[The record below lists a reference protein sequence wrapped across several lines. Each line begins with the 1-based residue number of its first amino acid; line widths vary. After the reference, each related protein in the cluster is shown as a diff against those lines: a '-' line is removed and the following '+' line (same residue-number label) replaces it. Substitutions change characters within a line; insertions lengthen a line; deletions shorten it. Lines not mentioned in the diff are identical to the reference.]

1 MWSNR
6 GTRPSAAWEH
16 CWQLQKRAPV
26 TSQSY
31 GTTPGFETGRQPHA
45 LIALCLPLT
54 CSRGC
59 LPRYCI
65 VRSVNLPHCENCPAI
80 LFQKFSPNS
89 TGTPAS
95 RPPLSECISAEDHFD
110 IRMKMASTASKGLEE
125 LSTLIDSSVTLIQS
139 LETSLKDVVDSN
151 SDSGPS
157 ADKWAASRS
166 AEVDTRPLDCLAL
179 ARDSATL
186 VKAHATKISLFIITE
201 PFTPSAIS
209 TVLRQLIQEPIPAI
223 ASAVQLCH
231 ADSYTKLIRRDLA
244 WRCGRVLKE
253 TRELLQKIP
262 KDGKVLPREKRD
274 GPQSA
279 KGGKGSI
286 MATSVLWNVC
296 DEVINFANLGVVGHL
311 VHRAEHF
318 RDTLKDVM
326 EELKE
331 WSEEQDEEDDG
342 GDADDADD
350 ADDGQDQDVQDL
362 AQGISNSHISTQ
374 AMIDDLMNSHTA
386 IPRDDPD
393 KIRDRLDSTLRR
405 LRLTVLLFQALI
417 KRRLKTLPKLP
428 LASKDDSVVVSRLDE
443 VLPLLRKMADRF
455 NSLAVAFYDLDPTE
469 ITRLMDQCFFD
480 AFAVSELLAKPW
492 AGQKDEFTDWVAK
505 FQVEIKKS

>member
-1 MWSNR
+1 
-6 GTRPSAAWEH
+6 
-16 CWQLQKRAPV
+16 
-26 TSQSY
+26 
-31 GTTPGFETGRQPHA
+31 
-45 LIALCLPLT
+45 
-54 CSRGC
+54 
-59 LPRYCI
+59 
-65 VRSVNLPHCENCPAI
+65 
-80 LFQKFSPNS
+80 
-89 TGTPAS
+89 
-95 RPPLSECISAEDHFD
+95 
-110 IRMKMASTASKGLEE
+110 MASTASKGLEE
-125 LSTLIDSSVTLIQS
+125 LSSLADSAVTLIES
-139 LETSLKDVVDSN
+139 LEVSLKDVVDSN

-157 ADKWAASRS
+157 ADKWVTSRS
-166 AEVDTRPLDCLAL
+166 PEDDAKPLDCLAL

-186 VKAHATKISLFIITE
+186 IKAHATKISLFIITE
-201 PFTPSAIS
+201 PFTPSAIC

-223 ASAVQLCH
+223 ASAVQQCH

-253 TRELLQKIP
+253 TRELIQKIP
-262 KDGKVLPREKRD
+262 KDGKVLSQEKRD
-274 GPQSA
+274 GPSSA

-286 MATSVLWNVC
+286 MATGVLWNVC

-331 WSEEQDEEDDG
+331 WSEEQDEEGDD
-342 GDADDADD
+342 DNDSDDADE
-350 ADDGQDQDVQDL
+350 GQDQDVQDL
-362 AQGISNSHISTQ
+362 AEGVNNTHISTQ
-374 AMIDDLMNSHTA
+374 AMIDDLMNSNTV

-393 KIRDRLDSTLRR
+393 KIRDRLESTLRR

-428 LASKDDSVVVSRLDE
+428 LASQDDSVVVSRLDE

-455 NSLAVAFYDLDPTE
+455 NSLAVAFYDLDSAE

-492 AGQKDEFTDWVAK
+492 TGQKDEFTDWVAK

>member
-1 MWSNR
+1 
-6 GTRPSAAWEH
+6 
-16 CWQLQKRAPV
+16 
-26 TSQSY
+26 
-31 GTTPGFETGRQPHA
+31 
-45 LIALCLPLT
+45 
-54 CSRGC
+54 
-59 LPRYCI
+59 
-65 VRSVNLPHCENCPAI
+65 
-80 LFQKFSPNS
+80 
-89 TGTPAS
+89 
-95 RPPLSECISAEDHFD
+95 
-110 IRMKMASTASKGLEE
+110 MASKTSKELED
-125 LSTLIDSSVTLIQS
+125 LSSLVDSAVTLIQS
-139 LETSLKDVVDSN
+139 LEVSLKDVVDSN

-157 ADKWAASRS
+157 ADKWAASRTPEDD
-166 AEVDTRPLDCLAL
+166 AKPLDCLAL
-179 ARDSATL
+179 SRDSATL
-186 VKAHATKISLFIITE
+186 IKAHATKISLFIINE

-231 ADSYTKLIRRDLA
+231 ADSYTRLIRRDLA

-253 TRELLQKIP
+253 TRELIQKIP
-262 KDGKVLPREKRD
+262 KDGKVLPKEKRD
-274 GPQSA
+274 GPSSA

-286 MATSVLWNVC
+286 MATGVLWNVC

-331 WSEEQDEEDDG
+331 WSEEQDEDDDG
-342 GDADDADD
+342 DGEDSDDAG
-350 ADDGQDQDVQDL
+350 DGQDQDVQDL
-362 AQGISNSHISTQ
+362 ADGVSNTHISTQ
-374 AMIDDLMNSHTA
+374 AMIDDLMNSNTV

-393 KIRDRLDSTLRR
+393 KIRDRLESTLRR

-417 KRRLKTLPKLP
+417 KRRLKTVPKLP
-428 LASKDDSVVVSRLDE
+428 LAPKDDSVVVSRLDE

-455 NSLAVAFYDLDPTE
+455 NSLAVAFYDLDSAE

-492 AGQKDEFTDWVAK
+492 SGQKDEFTDWVAK

>member
-1 MWSNR
+1 M
-6 GTRPSAAWEH
+6 PS
-16 CWQLQKRAPV
+16 V
-26 TSQSY
+26 
-31 GTTPGFETGRQPHA
+31 G
-45 LIALCLPLT
+45 
-54 CSRGC
+54 
-59 LPRYCI
+59 
-65 VRSVNLPHCENCPAI
+65 VPHCEKCPAI
-80 LFQKFSPNS
+80 LSQKFSS
-89 TGTPAS
+89 KFDGHALAS
-95 RPPLSECISAEDHFD
+95 RANVERVHICRGRLGYTHE
-110 IRMKMASTASKGLEE
+110 MASAASHGPEE
-125 LSTLIDSSVTLIQS
+125 LSSLIDSAVTLIQS

-157 ADKWAASRS
+157 ADKWAASRLPEDGS
-166 AEVDTRPLDCLAL
+166 KPLDCLAL

-231 ADSYTKLIRRDLA
+231 ADSHTRLIRRDLA
-244 WRCGRVLKE
+244 WRCGRILKE
-253 TRELLQKIP
+253 TRELIQKIP
-262 KDGKVLPREKRD
+262 KDGKVLPPEKRD

-286 MATSVLWNVC
+286 MATGVLWNVC

-311 VHRAEHF
+311 VQRAEHF

-331 WSEEQDEEDDG
+331 WSEEQDEEDD
-342 GDADDADD
+342 DDDDESDDAD
-350 ADDGQDQDVQDL
+350 GVQDQDVHDL
-362 AQGISNSHISTQ
+362 AQGVSNTHISTQ
-374 AMIDDLMNSHTA
+374 AMIDDLMNSHAA

-393 KIRDRLDSTLRR
+393 KIRERLESTLRR

-417 KRRLKTLPKLP
+417 KRRLKTLPALP

-455 NSLAVAFYDLDPTE
+455 NSLAVAFYDLDSAE

>member
-1 MWSNR
+1 
-6 GTRPSAAWEH
+6 
-16 CWQLQKRAPV
+16 
-26 TSQSY
+26 
-31 GTTPGFETGRQPHA
+31 
-45 LIALCLPLT
+45 
-54 CSRGC
+54 
-59 LPRYCI
+59 
-65 VRSVNLPHCENCPAI
+65 
-80 LFQKFSPNS
+80 
-89 TGTPAS
+89 
-95 RPPLSECISAEDHFD
+95 
-110 IRMKMASTASKGLEE
+110 MASTTPKGLEE
-125 LSTLIDSSVTLIQS
+125 LSSLADSAVTLIQS
-139 LETSLKDVVDSN
+139 LEASLKDVVDSN

-157 ADKWAASRS
+157 ADKWAASRPPEDDS
-166 AEVDTRPLDCLAL
+166 KPLDCLAL

-186 VKAHATKISLFIITE
+186 VKAHATKISLFIISE
-201 PFTPSAIS
+201 PFTPTAIS

-253 TRELLQKIP
+253 TRELIQKIP
-262 KDGKVLPREKRD
+262 KDGKVLPQDKRD
-274 GPQSA
+274 GPSSG

-331 WSEEQDEEDDG
+331 WSEEQDEEDDD
-342 GDADDADD
+342 GDDSDDADES
-350 ADDGQDQDVQDL
+350 QDQDVQDL
-362 AQGISNSHISTQ
+362 ADGVNNTHISTQ
-374 AMIDDLMNSHTA
+374 AMIDDLMNSNTV

-428 LASKDDSVVVSRLDE
+428 LASQDDSTVVSRLDE

-455 NSLAVAFYDLDPTE
+455 NSLAVAFYDLDSAE

-505 FQVEIKKS
+505 FKVEIKKS

>member
-1 MWSNR
+1 
-6 GTRPSAAWEH
+6 
-16 CWQLQKRAPV
+16 
-26 TSQSY
+26 
-31 GTTPGFETGRQPHA
+31 
-45 LIALCLPLT
+45 
-54 CSRGC
+54 
-59 LPRYCI
+59 
-65 VRSVNLPHCENCPAI
+65 
-80 LFQKFSPNS
+80 
-89 TGTPAS
+89 
-95 RPPLSECISAEDHFD
+95 
-110 IRMKMASTASKGLEE
+110 MASTTSKGLEE
-125 LSTLIDSSVTLIQS
+125 LSSLADSAVTLIQS
-139 LETSLKDVVDSN
+139 LEASLKDVVDSN

-166 AEVDTRPLDCLAL
+166 PEDDSKPLDCLAL

-186 VKAHATKISLFIITE
+186 VKAHATKVSLFIISE
-201 PFTPSAIS
+201 PFTPTAIS

-253 TRELLQKIP
+253 TRELIQKIP
-262 KDGKVLPREKRD
+262 KDGKVLPQDKRD
-274 GPQSA
+274 GPSSG

-331 WSEEQDEEDDG
+331 WSEEQDEEDD
-342 GDADDADD
+342 DADGSDDADE
-350 ADDGQDQDVQDL
+350 GQDQDVQDL
-362 AQGISNSHISTQ
+362 ADGVNNTHISTQ
-374 AMIDDLMNSHTA
+374 AMIDDLMNSNTV

-417 KRRLKTLPKLP
+417 KRRLRTLPKLP
-428 LASKDDSVVVSRLDE
+428 LASQDDSTVVSRLDE

-455 NSLAVAFYDLDPTE
+455 NSLAVAFYDLDSAE

-505 FQVEIKKS
+505 FKVEIKKS

>member
-1 MWSNR
+1 
-6 GTRPSAAWEH
+6 
-16 CWQLQKRAPV
+16 
-26 TSQSY
+26 
-31 GTTPGFETGRQPHA
+31 
-45 LIALCLPLT
+45 
-54 CSRGC
+54 
-59 LPRYCI
+59 
-65 VRSVNLPHCENCPAI
+65 
-80 LFQKFSPNS
+80 
-89 TGTPAS
+89 
-95 RPPLSECISAEDHFD
+95 
-110 IRMKMASTASKGLEE
+110 MASTTPKGLEQ
-125 LSTLIDSSVTLIQS
+125 LNSLADSAVTLIQS
-139 LETSLKDVVDSN
+139 LEASLKDVVDSN

-166 AEVDTRPLDCLAL
+166 PEDDSKPLDCLAL

-186 VKAHATKISLFIITE
+186 VKAHATKISLFIISE
-201 PFTPSAIS
+201 PFTPTAIS

-253 TRELLQKIP
+253 TRELIQKIP
-262 KDGKVLPREKRD
+262 KDGKVLPQDKRD
-274 GPQSA
+274 GPSSG

-331 WSEEQDEEDDG
+331 WSEEQDEEDDD
-342 GDADDADD
+342 GDDSDDADES
-350 ADDGQDQDVQDL
+350 QDQDVQDL
-362 AQGISNSHISTQ
+362 ADGVNNTHISTQ
-374 AMIDDLMNSHTA
+374 AMIDDLMNSNTV

-428 LASKDDSVVVSRLDE
+428 LASQDDSTVVSRLDE

-455 NSLAVAFYDLDPTE
+455 NSLAVAFYDLDSAE

-505 FQVEIKKS
+505 FKVEIKKS

>member
-1 MWSNR
+1 
-6 GTRPSAAWEH
+6 
-16 CWQLQKRAPV
+16 
-26 TSQSY
+26 
-31 GTTPGFETGRQPHA
+31 
-45 LIALCLPLT
+45 
-54 CSRGC
+54 
-59 LPRYCI
+59 
-65 VRSVNLPHCENCPAI
+65 
-80 LFQKFSPNS
+80 
-89 TGTPAS
+89 
-95 RPPLSECISAEDHFD
+95 
-110 IRMKMASTASKGLEE
+110 MASSATKGLEE
-125 LSTLIDSSVTLIQS
+125 LNSLVNSAVTLIQGF
-139 LETSLKDVVDSN
+139 EVSLKDVVDSN

-166 AEVDTRPLDCLAL
+166 PEDGTKPLDCLAL
-179 ARDSATL
+179 ARDSASL
-186 VKAHATKISLFIITE
+186 VKAHATKISLLIITE
-201 PFTPSAIS
+201 PFTPSAIC

-223 ASAVQLCH
+223 VSAVQLCH

-253 TRELLQKIP
+253 MRELIQKIP
-262 KDGKVLPREKRD
+262 LDGKVLPPEKRD
-274 GPQSA
+274 GPSGP

-286 MATSVLWNVC
+286 MATGVLWGVC

-331 WSEEQDEEDDG
+331 WSEEQDEDDDEDD
-342 GDADDADD
+342 DS
-350 ADDGQDQDVQDL
+350 DDGEGGHDQAVLDL
-362 AQGISNSHISTQ
+362 AEDVNNTHISTQ
-374 AMIDDLMNSHTA
+374 AMIDDLMNSNTV

-428 LASKDDSVVVSRLDE
+428 LASQDESVVVSRLDE

-455 NSLAVAFYDLDPTE
+455 NSLAVAFYDLDSAE

>member
-1 MWSNR
+1 
-6 GTRPSAAWEH
+6 
-16 CWQLQKRAPV
+16 
-26 TSQSY
+26 
-31 GTTPGFETGRQPHA
+31 
-45 LIALCLPLT
+45 
-54 CSRGC
+54 
-59 LPRYCI
+59 
-65 VRSVNLPHCENCPAI
+65 
-80 LFQKFSPNS
+80 
-89 TGTPAS
+89 
-95 RPPLSECISAEDHFD
+95 
-110 IRMKMASTASKGLEE
+110 MASTTSKELEE
-125 LSTLIDSSVTLIQS
+125 LGSLADSAVTLIQS
-139 LETSLKDVVDSN
+139 LEVSLKDVVDSN

-157 ADKWAASRS
+157 ADKWATSRS
-166 AEVDTRPLDCLAL
+166 AQDDSKPLDCLAL

-244 WRCGRVLKE
+244 WRCGRALKE
-253 TRELLQKIP
+253 TRELIQKIP
-262 KDGKVLPREKRD
+262 KDGKVLPQEKRD
-274 GPQSA
+274 SQSSA

-286 MATSVLWNVC
+286 MATGVLWNVC

-331 WSEEQDEEDDG
+331 WSEEQGEEEDDDDDSDDN
-342 GDADDADD
+342 DADE
-350 ADDGQDQDVQDL
+350 GQDQDVQDL
-362 AQGISNSHISTQ
+362 AEGVNNTHISTQ
-374 AMIDDLMNSHTA
+374 AMIDDLMNSNTV

-428 LASKDDSVVVSRLDE
+428 LASQDDSVVVSRLDE

-455 NSLAVAFYDLDPTE
+455 NSLAVAFYDLDSTE

-492 AGQKDEFTDWVAK
+492 SGQKDEFTEWVAK

>member
-1 MWSNR
+1 M
-6 GTRPSAAWEH
+6 
-16 CWQLQKRAPV
+16 
-26 TSQSY
+26 
-31 GTTPGFETGRQPHA
+31 
-45 LIALCLPLT
+45 
-54 CSRGC
+54 
-59 LPRYCI
+59 
-65 VRSVNLPHCENCPAI
+65 
-80 LFQKFSPNS
+80 
-89 TGTPAS
+89 
-95 RPPLSECISAEDHFD
+95 
-110 IRMKMASTASKGLEE
+110 
-125 LSTLIDSSVTLIQS
+125 IDSAVTLIQS

-166 AEVDTRPLDCLAL
+166 PEEDSKPLDCLAL

-253 TRELLQKIP
+253 TRELIQKIP
-262 KDGKVLPREKRD
+262 KDGKVLPQEKRD

-286 MATSVLWNVC
+286 MATSVLWSVC

-318 RDTLKDVM
+318 RDMLKDVM

-331 WSEEQDEEDDG
+331 WSAEQDEDDDNEDS
-342 GDADDADD
+342 GDADEAR
-350 ADDGQDQDVQDL
+350 DQDVQDL
-362 AQGISNSHISTQ
+362 AQGMSNTYISTQ
-374 AMIDDLMNSHTA
+374 AMVDDLMNSYNA
-386 IPRDDPD
+386 IPNDDPD

-443 VLPLLRKMADRF
+443 VLPLLRKMADHF
-455 NSLAVAFYDLDPTE
+455 NSLAAAFYDLDPAE

>member
-1 MWSNR
+1 
-6 GTRPSAAWEH
+6 
-16 CWQLQKRAPV
+16 
-26 TSQSY
+26 
-31 GTTPGFETGRQPHA
+31 
-45 LIALCLPLT
+45 
-54 CSRGC
+54 
-59 LPRYCI
+59 
-65 VRSVNLPHCENCPAI
+65 
-80 LFQKFSPNS
+80 
-89 TGTPAS
+89 
-95 RPPLSECISAEDHFD
+95 
-110 IRMKMASTASKGLEE
+110 MASTTSKGLEE
-125 LSTLIDSSVTLIQS
+125 LSSLADSAVTLIQS
-139 LETSLKDVVDSN
+139 LEASLKDVVDSN

-166 AEVDTRPLDCLAL
+166 PEDDSKPLDCLAL

-186 VKAHATKISLFIITE
+186 VKAHATKISLFIISE
-201 PFTPSAIS
+201 PFTPTAIS

-253 TRELLQKIP
+253 TRELIQKIP
-262 KDGKVLPREKRD
+262 KDGKVLPQDKRD
-274 GPQSA
+274 GPSSG

-286 MATSVLWNVC
+286 MVTSVLWNVC

-331 WSEEQDEEDDG
+331 WSEEQDEEDD
-342 GDADDADD
+342 DADDSDD
-350 ADDGQDQDVQDL
+350 ADEGQDQDVQDL
-362 AQGISNSHISTQ
+362 ADGVNNTHISTQ
-374 AMIDDLMNSHTA
+374 AMIDDLMNSNTV

-428 LASKDDSVVVSRLDE
+428 LASQDDSTVVSRLDE

-455 NSLAVAFYDLDPTE
+455 NSLAVAFYDLDSAE

-505 FQVEIKKS
+505 FKVEIKKS

>member
-1 MWSNR
+1 
-6 GTRPSAAWEH
+6 
-16 CWQLQKRAPV
+16 
-26 TSQSY
+26 
-31 GTTPGFETGRQPHA
+31 
-45 LIALCLPLT
+45 
-54 CSRGC
+54 
-59 LPRYCI
+59 
-65 VRSVNLPHCENCPAI
+65 
-80 LFQKFSPNS
+80 
-89 TGTPAS
+89 
-95 RPPLSECISAEDHFD
+95 
-110 IRMKMASTASKGLEE
+110 MASKNPKELEE
-125 LSTLIDSSVTLIQS
+125 LSSLVDSAVTLIQS
-139 LETSLKDVVDSN
+139 LEVSLKDVVDSN

-166 AEVDTRPLDCLAL
+166 PEDDSKRLDCLAL

-201 PFTPSAIS
+201 PFTPSAIL

-253 TRELLQKIP
+253 TRELIQKIP
-262 KDGKVLPREKRD
+262 KDGKVLPQEKRD
-274 GPQSA
+274 GPSSA

-286 MATSVLWNVC
+286 MATGVLWNVC

-331 WSEEQDEEDDG
+331 WSEEQGEEDDG
-342 GDADDADD
+342 DDDSDDADE
-350 ADDGQDQDVQDL
+350 GQDQDVQDL
-362 AQGISNSHISTQ
+362 ADEVNNTHISTQ
-374 AMIDDLMNSHTA
+374 AMIDDLMNSNTV

-428 LASKDDSVVVSRLDE
+428 LDSKNDSVVVSRLDE

-455 NSLAVAFYDLDPTE
+455 NSLAVAFYDLDSAE
-469 ITRLMDQCFFD
+469 ITKLMDQCFFD

-492 AGQKDEFTDWVAK
+492 SGQKDEFTDWVAK